1 MHVLAKILALWHRE
15 GRRCLIFT
23 QGVAMLNIIQ
33 RYAESQDYAY
43 LRMDGSTAVGSRQ
56 ALVDQFNSNP
66 RHFLFLLTTRVGGV
80 GVNLIGADRVL
91 IFDPDWNPSTDAQ
104 ARERAWRLGQRRH
117 VTIYRLVTKGT
128 VEERIYHRQ
137 VFKGALAAIPD
148 GQFEAGRALG
158 LKSWQLHAAV
168 MDSAGALW
176 QLHDFLS
183 IQRHRLEGRF
193 DFRPQPIL
201 FLFASLV
208 KDQLLDLT
216 ELAGLDD
223 GKLAKIR
230 AMAQF

>member
-1 MHVLAKILALWHRE
+1 MAEIRVVGQVVTAAASTNTHAKPEDDTAGE
-15 GRRCLIFT
+15 GVPVQAGDSGEWLGWTEQERRIARIAFD
-23 QGVAMLNIIQ
+23 AA
-33 RYAESQDYAY
+33 YA
-43 LRMDGSTAVGSRQ
+43 
-56 ALVDQFNSNP
+56 
-66 RHFLFLLTTRVGGV
+66 
-80 GVNLIGADRVL
+80 
-91 IFDPDWNPSTDAQ
+91 
-104 ARERAWRLGQRRH
+104 
-117 VTIYRLVTKGT
+117 
-128 VEERIYHRQ
+128 
-137 VFKGALAAIPD
+137 
-148 GQFEAGRALG
+148 RALQS
-158 LKSWQLHAAV
+158 LIHDVQLHAAV